1 MTSRERVLSALNHRE
16 PDHVPLDLSGHRSS
30 GIAAIAYAKLREFL
44 GLPKKTIRV
53 YDPVQQLA
61 IIEEDVLQRFGVDTI
76 ELGRAFALTDDCWA
90 DWVLPD
96 GTPCQMPRWALPED
110 DGNRWVIRSS
120 KTGRVTSDSPR
131 KADRLSRASHRGNRG
146 RSRGARQGGCR
157 ACRGVCK
164 PAPPPRRRGSR
175 SAT

>member
-16 PDHVPLDLSGHRSS
+16 LDCVPLDLSGHRSS

-61 IIEEDVLQRFGVDTI
+61 IVDEDVLERFGVDTI
-76 ELGRAFALTDDCWA
+76 ELGRAFALDDASWS

-96 GTPCQMPRWALPED
+96 GTPCQMPRWALPER
-110 DGNRWVIRSS
+110 DGNRWVIRSN
-120 KTGRVTSDSPR
+120 KTGRVTSDFPQT
-131 KADRLSRASHRGNRG
+131 ADTPSRASRRGNRD
-146 RSRGARQGGCR
+146 RSRDARR
-157 ACRGVCK
+157 
-164 PAPPPRRRGSR
+164 
-175 SAT
+175 